1 VTTLVRT
8 LRPWDVVWFLVSAV
22 VGLRWIATAA
32 AAGPSALTM
41 WVVAAATFYV
51 PLSYAVIH
59 LSERHPNEGGL
70 YVWVQRAFGDFAGF
84 MAGWMYWMSTVV
96 YFNGLL
102 YFGAGAALFVLDP
115 TGRTLADR
123 PAYFVA
129 ASLAALAVALA
140 LNLRGLRAG
149 TWLHNVGGWST
160 WIPVA
165 VLIALGGVAL
175 ARFGSATPI
184 DVGALVP
191 HATGANLAF
200 WSTLAFG
207 FGGFE
212 AVAFMGDEI
221 VDTAPTIR
229 RAVVVAGAMTLAI
242 YILGTAA
249 VLVAVPSDEV
259 SGLQG
264 IMQAIAAVAGRTGW
278 TVLTPLLAF
287 LIALGTLGGVSA
299 WLASTSRLPFVAG
312 VDRALPPAFG
322 RLHPRWGTPWVALSV
337 QAVVSA
343 VVAVLGQ
350 AGTSVQGAYDVL
362 VSLGV
367 ISYFIPYVLMFAAQ
381 WRLDPRGRSRGLAL
395 VGLTVTVV
403 SMALAAVPA
412 PDESHRLLALVK
424 IVGGTV
430 GLLAAGALL
439 FQHGRRRAGGEKV
452 AVASGQNR

>member
-1 VTTLVRT
+1 MTTLART
-8 LRPWDVVWFLVSAV
+8 LRHWDVVWFLVSAV

-51 PLSYAVIH
+51 PLSYAVIQ
-59 LSERHPNEGGL
+59 LSARYPNEGGL
-70 YVWVQRAFGDFAGF
+70 YIWVQRAFGDFAGF
-84 MAGWMYWMSTVV
+84 LAGWMYWMSTVV

-102 YFGAGAALFVLDP
+102 YFGAGAALFVVDP
-115 TGRTLADR
+115 TGLVLADR
-123 PAYFVA
+123 PAYFIG
-129 ASLAALAVALA
+129 ASLLALGVALA
-140 LNLRGLRAG
+140 LNLRGLRVG

-160 WIPVA
+160 WIPIA
-165 VLIALGGVAL
+165 VLIALGAVAVV
-175 ARFGSATPI
+175 RFGSATPI
-184 DVGALVP
+184 AAADLVP
-191 HATGANLAF
+191 HATSVNLVF

-242 YILGTAA
+242 YVLGTAA

-264 IMQAIAAVAGRTGW
+264 IMQAIAAVGGRTGW

-337 QAVVSA
+337 QAAVSA
-343 VVAVLGQ
+343 LVAVLGQ

-381 WRLDPRGRSRGLAL
+381 WRLDPRRRSRGLAV
-395 VGLTVTVV
+395 VGLMVTVA
-403 SMALAAVPA
+403 SMVLAAVPA
-412 PDESHRLLALVK
+412 ADETDRVLASVK
-424 IVGGTV
+424 VVGGSAV
-430 GLLAAGALL
+430 LLVAGTLL
-439 FQHGRRRAGGEKV
+439 FQHGRRRPRREGVV
-452 AVASGQNR
+452 AAPSNE